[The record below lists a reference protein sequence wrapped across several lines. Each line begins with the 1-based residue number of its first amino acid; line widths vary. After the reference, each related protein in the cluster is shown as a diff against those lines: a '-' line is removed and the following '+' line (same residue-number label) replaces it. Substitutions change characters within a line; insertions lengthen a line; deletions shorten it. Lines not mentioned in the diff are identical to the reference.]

1 MKKSSRKLLA
11 LCLSASL
18 CAPLLFGCGT
28 NEKKTIGTEAVA
40 ETESSESVQ
49 KETGQAV
56 EQTDVFVEPVDGIS
70 DDFIRGM
77 DASAVLSVE
86 NSGMGMVLETA
97 LTESRMR

>member
-40 ETESSESVQ
+40 ETESSERVQ
-49 KETGQAV
+49 KETG
-56 EQTDVFVEPVDGIS
+56 
-70 DDFIRGM
+70 
-77 DASAVLSVE
+77 
-86 NSGMGMVLETA
+86 
-97 LTESRMR
+97 

>member
-18 CAPLLFGCGT
+18 CAPLFFGCGT
-28 NEKKTIGTEAVA
+28 NEKKTISTEAVA

-56 EQTDVFVEPVDGIS
+56 EQTDVSWNRWMGFRMIL
-70 DDFIRGM
+70 
-77 DASAVLSVE
+77 SAVWMLQRYFLWKQR
-86 NSGMGMVLETA
+86 GKILWI
-97 LTESRMR
+97 

>member
-28 NEKKTIGTEAVA
+28 NEKKTISTEAVA

-49 KETGQAV
+49 KETG
-56 EQTDVFVEPVDGIS
+56 
-70 DDFIRGM
+70 
-77 DASAVLSVE
+77 
-86 NSGMGMVLETA
+86 
-97 LTESRMR
+97 